1 MALPPWT
8 EIRLCIWP
16 HSGAKENHIYL
27 AGAMGI
33 HGTRKARRTLS
44 FQLHKKIKKG
54 VRIMKKTYEQMV
66 DEQLDLQIER
76 GGKFN
81 FHDAAMEIVEREGLG
96 KDSVYDLCF
105 ELLRQ
110 TMARGSMPQSVP
122 SKRR

>member
-1 MALPPWT
+1 
-8 EIRLCIWP
+8 
-16 HSGAKENHIYL
+16 
-27 AGAMGI
+27 MGI
-33 HGTRKARRTLS
+33 DGPREADLS
-44 FQLHKKIKKG
+44 SSLSKKKG

-81 FHDAAMEIVEREGLG
+81 FHDAAMEIIEREGLDG
-96 KDSVYDLCF
+96 EAVYELCF
-105 ELLRQ
+105 ELLCQ

>member
-1 MALPPWT
+1 
-8 EIRLCIWP
+8 
-16 HSGAKENHIYL
+16 
-27 AGAMGI
+27 MGI

-54 VRIMKKTYEQMV
+54 VGIMKKTYEQMV